1 MAAAPNSKAWLSFLF
16 QVQTSENEI
25 NEENEERKGT
35 TWAHYGSLDFL
46 QLSGINSSR
55 SMSFSGKQLDD
66 RAFRTSSWSPLFS

>member
-1 MAAAPNSKAWLSFLF
+1 MAAAPNSKAWLSLF

-25 NEENEERKGT
+25 NEERKGT
-35 TWAHYGSLDFL
+35 TLAHYGSLDFL